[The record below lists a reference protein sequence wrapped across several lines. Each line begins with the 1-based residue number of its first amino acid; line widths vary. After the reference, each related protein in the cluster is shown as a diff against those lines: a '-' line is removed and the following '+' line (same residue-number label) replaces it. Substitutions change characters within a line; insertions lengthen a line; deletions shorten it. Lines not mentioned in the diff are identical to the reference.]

1 MRECVGDH
9 AIALSDQRNH
19 EIGEKKNALYRTT
32 WFGQILQKSEMANEK
47 KKKLQNPN
55 YHEKETQSDGS
66 YGQFTTKNSTSTAR
80 KKNVNF
86 SEARNLY
93 F

>member
-32 WFGQILQKSEMANEK
+32 WFGQILRKSEMASE
-47 KKKLQNPN
+47 
-55 YHEKETQSDGS
+55 
-66 YGQFTTKNSTSTAR
+66 R
-80 KKNVNF
+80 KKNYKIQIITKKKRKATVPTG
-86 SEARNLY
+86 SSPPKILHRQQEKKM
-93 F
+93 